1 AARRGDAA
9 PGKPAGSPTLVPWIV
24 TILVAATVGVAL
36 DKGFA
41 DNTPPYDEPVIA
53 QIGVLVFF
61 LCSLASIVL
70 AAVAA
75 VRAARSRSATAG

>member
-1 AARRGDAA
+1 M
-9 PGKPAGSPTLVPWIV
+9 PWIV
-24 TILVAATVGVAL
+24 ATLVAATVGVAL
-36 DKGFA
+36 DKGLA
-41 DNTPPYDEPVIA
+41 DDTPPYDEPVIA

-70 AAVAA
+70 AAVAV